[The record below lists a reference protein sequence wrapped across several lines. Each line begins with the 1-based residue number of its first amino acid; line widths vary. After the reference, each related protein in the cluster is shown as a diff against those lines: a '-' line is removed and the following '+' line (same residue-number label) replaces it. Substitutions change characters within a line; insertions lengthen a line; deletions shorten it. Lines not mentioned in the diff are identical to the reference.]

1 MLLLK
6 IIQRMNSNTFFAV
19 QIYVHIYK
27 KTNKKVKK
35 CYFPAHFPCICA
47 ILGKNNVSYK
57 Q

>member
-1 MLLLK
+1 
-6 IIQRMNSNTFFAV
+6 MNSNTFFAV